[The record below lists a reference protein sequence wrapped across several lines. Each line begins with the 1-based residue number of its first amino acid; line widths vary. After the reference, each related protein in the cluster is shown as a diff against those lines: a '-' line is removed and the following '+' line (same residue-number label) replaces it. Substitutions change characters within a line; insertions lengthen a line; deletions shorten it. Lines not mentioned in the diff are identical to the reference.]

1 MGANAILF
9 SLFPQ
14 SFELFIKLSTLFRVF
29 TIFSVFTH
37 SIFPLSSFRPQFSL
51 LFLPSAPVTL
61 GPVSVHTI
69 LFLVSAPLPREEE
82 REKRQKRFS
91 YIDHRCPPIYIT
103 ILNLRPTTCIHSML
117 SPLLVHSRLY
127 LKAPPLTRS
136 SLHGPKGPP
145 AIP

>member
-1 MGANAILF
+1 MPFCFPSSLNLLNF
-9 SLFPQ
+9 SLNSPP
-14 SFELFIKLSTLFRVF
+14 
-29 TIFSVFTH
+29 FSESSPSSVSSH
-37 SIFPLSSFRPQFSL
+37 IPSFRSHLFAPNSL
-51 LFLPSAPVTL
+51 FCFLPSAPVTL

-69 LFLVSAPLPREEE
+69 LFLVSAPLPREGE

-103 ILNLRPTTCIHSML
+103 VLNLRPTTCIHSML